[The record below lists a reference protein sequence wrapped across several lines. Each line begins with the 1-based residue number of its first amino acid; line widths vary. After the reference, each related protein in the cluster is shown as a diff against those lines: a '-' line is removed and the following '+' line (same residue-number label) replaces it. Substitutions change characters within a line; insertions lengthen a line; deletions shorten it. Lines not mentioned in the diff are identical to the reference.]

1 MSALIGLCSCA
12 PDRGDDMDYIGQD
25 LEELWVSQRNGLGQ
39 QKSAALR
46 SSRHAEKYGRSKSGR
61 NKGHDVWLSDDEVWL
76 SDDDVWQRDDEEG
89 DDENSWSEESMEDR
103 DYDGRR
109 RKLVSFGNYV
119 ERIEFRPKTKRTPS
133 KFEKKKNKP
142 SKGKATT
149 VITLKHSTSMRVEPN
164 PFEVKRGR
172 SRAKVQTFDRDRSR
186 SNSFDDEW
194 ERPRS
199 ATSSARSRSLS
210 IDRGL
215 SRRRARELR
224 PTRANSRGSSRS
236 LSLDRGFRRQRSS
249 SRNKGDRGLYL
260 TRSRSV
266 DSRGLYYYT
275 PQRTSRRKP
284 KY

>member
-1 MSALIGLCSCA
+1 MSALIGLCSCT

-39 QKSAALR
+39 KKSAAVR

-61 NKGHDVWLSDDEVWL
+61 NKGHDVWLSDD
-76 SDDDVWQRDDEEG
+76 DVWQRDDEEG
-89 DDENSWSEESMEDR
+89 DDETSWSEESMKDR

-109 RKLVSFGNYV
+109 RKLVSFGDYV
-119 ERIEFRPKTKRTPS
+119 EKIELRPKTKRTPS
-133 KFEKKKNKP
+133 KFEKNKKKA

-164 PFEVKRGR
+164 PFELKRGR
-172 SRAKVQTFDRDRSR
+172 SRSKVQTFDRDRSR
-186 SNSFDDEW
+186 SSSFDDDR

-199 ATSSARSRSLS
+199 ATSRARSRSS
-210 IDRGL
+210 NRGL
-215 SRRRARELR
+215 SRRRARKLR

-236 LSLDRGFRRQRSS
+236 LSLDRGLTRQRSS
-249 SRNKGDRGLYL
+249 SRNREDRGSYV

-266 DSRGLYYYT
+266 DSRGLHYYT
-275 PQRTSRRKP
+275 PRRTSRRKP